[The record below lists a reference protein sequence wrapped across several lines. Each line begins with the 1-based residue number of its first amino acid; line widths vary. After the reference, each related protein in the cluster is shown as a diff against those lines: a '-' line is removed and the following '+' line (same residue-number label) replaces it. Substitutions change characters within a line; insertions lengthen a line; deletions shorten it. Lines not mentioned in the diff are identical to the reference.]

1 MTISANFPSIAPSL
15 QLNFAQT
22 EQLDPRITFSR
33 PTTATYYNA
42 TTSAVAEQN
51 LFTRSQEFDSADW
64 GKTATS
70 VTANSTVAPDGTTTA
85 DTVTADGTTGSKL
98 ISASNMGAGAAPAT
112 ARTVSV
118 YAKAGTNNYLQIY
131 FSGDG
136 TPWADFDLS
145 LGTVG
150 STGSNQT
157 ASIVSVGSGWYRCI
171 LYTASTTATT
181 CNFAIV
187 SSSSAARA
195 ESNSLATTV
204 ILWGA
209 QLEQRS
215 TVTAYTATT
224 TAAITNYIPVL
235 LTQQANEARF
245 DHNPTTRESLGLLIE
260 EQRTNLLTYSS
271 AFDNAAWTKTACSM
285 TTSADI
291 APDGTQTAQL
301 LVESATTA
309 SHFIN
314 QAVTKAASAITYTG
328 TYYFKAATRTYS
340 FMQLQDGAGNGA
352 TVYFNLST
360 GAISTAATLIGSGFT
375 AQSATITSVG
385 NGWYRCS
392 LTVTSNSATTIY
404 QYAATSTDGSTTSY
418 AGNGYSG
425 IFIWG
430 AQLEAG
436 AFATSYIPTVASQV
450 TRSADS
456 ASMTGTNFSSWYNI
470 SEGTLYA
477 EGSSAR
483 PSSDANGVVFSI
495 NDNSAANRIQLG
507 LTNVSNLAVRVYVAV
522 NSVEQVS
529 GIGVSTITT
538 GQFAKDGFVYKAND
552 FIASSAGLLSSADT
566 SGSIPTVTQLTIG
579 SNGYAT
585 NSILCGTIKKLAY
598 YPIRVSNVQLQSL
611 TGS

>member
-22 EQLDPRITFSR
+22 EQLDSRITFSR
-33 PTTATYYNA
+33 PTTATYYDA
-42 TTSAVAEQN
+42 KTSAVAEQN
-51 LFTRSQEFDSADW
+51 LFTQSQTFDSADW

-157 ASIVSVGSGWYRCI
+157 ASIVAAGSGWYRCI

-181 CNFAIV
+181 CNFGIV

-215 TVTAYTATT
+215 SVTAYTATT

-271 AFDNAAWTKTACSM
+271 AFDNAAWTKTASSI
-285 TTSADI
+285 TATANV

-301 LVESATTA
+301 FIPNSGATIGSGTSLYQRVTLA
-309 SHFIN
+309 SGAIAISIYVKAN
-314 QAVTKAASAITYTG
+314 QLTTCN
-328 TYYFKAATRTYS
+328 
-340 FMQLQDGAGNGA
+340 LQDSSGNGA
-352 TVYFNLST
+352 NFNLST
-360 GAISTAATLIGSGFT
+360 GVVSSNTGTGVGS
-375 AQSATITSVG
+375 ITSVG
-385 NGWYRCS
+385 NGWYRCV
-392 LTVTSNSATTIY
+392 VTIASISAANPY
-404 QYAATSTDGSTTSY
+404 LYFYPTSGT
-418 AGNGYSG
+418 ANGFNGLY
-425 IFIWG
+425 IWG

-436 AFATSYIPTVASQV
+436 AFPTSYIPTVASQV

-456 ASMTGTNFSSWYNI
+456 ASMTGTNFSSWYN
-470 SEGTLYA
+470 SGQGTLYA
-477 EGSSAR
+477 DAISSYGSAGNWAVLTALDSGSSSYANSLIIR
-483 PSSDANGVVFSI
+483 RTSNTTLNTYLDYNGTGVLLGGSVSASSSALKVAVSLSAGSYAQSVNGGTAATSSTPTSMIANINSLDIGYYSGTSI
-495 NDNSAANRIQLG
+495 NNYRI
-507 LTNVSNLAVRVYVAV
+507 N
-522 NSVEQVS
+522 
-529 GIGVSTITT
+529 
-538 GQFAKDGFVYKAND
+538 
-552 FIASSAGLLSSADT
+552 
-566 SGSIPTVTQLTIG
+566 
-579 SNGYAT
+579 
-585 NSILCGTIKKLAY
+585 GTIKKIAY
-598 YPIRVSNVQLQSL
+598 YPLAVTNAQLQAL
-611 TGS
+611 TG

>member
-42 TTSAVAEQN
+42 TTSAIAEQN

-260 EQRTNLLTYSS
+260 EQRTNLVTYSS
-271 AFDNAAWTKTACSM
+271 AFDNASWVKSNATIATAQ
-285 TTSADI
+285 TI
-291 APDGTQTAQL
+291 APDGTQTAQQFIPNNGATIGAGTNL
-301 LVESATTA
+301 YKQITLAAGSTATTIYA
-309 SHFIN
+309 
-314 QAVTKAASAITYTG
+314 KAKELTAFT
-328 TYYFKAATRTYS
+328 
-340 FMQLQDGAGNGA
+340 LQDGSGNGGN
-352 TVYFNLST
+352 FNLSA
-360 GAISTAATLIGSGFT
+360 GTATNVGGGVASIT
-375 AQSATITSVG
+375 AVG
-385 NGWYRCS
+385 NGWYRCIA
-392 LTVTSNSATTIY
+392 TVASSITNPYVFFYPSSGTA
-404 QYAATSTDGSTTSY
+404 
-418 AGNGYSG
+418 NGYNG
-425 IFIWG
+425 IYIWG

-436 AFATSYIPTVASQV
+436 AFPTSYIPTVASQV

-456 ASMTGTNFSSWYNI
+456 ASMTGTNFSSWYNQ
-470 SEGTLYA
+470 SEGSVYC
-477 EGSSAR
+477 EGFIPTNADEASGNYYFAI
-483 PSSDANGVVFSI
+483 SDGTTANSI
-495 NDNSAANRIQLG
+495 HIADVNGTVAQVIAGGTTQF
-507 LTNVSNLAVRVYVAV
+507 NVTVGS
-522 NSVEQVS
+522 EP
-529 GIGVSTITT
+529 TT
-538 GQFAKDGFVYKAND
+538 FAKLSLAYKTND
-552 FIASSAGLLSSADT
+552 FIACVNATLSSADT
-566 SGSIPTVTQLTIG
+566 SGTLPIVDRLLIGVRGDNPTSFRL
-579 SNGYAT
+579 N
-585 NSILCGTIKKLAY
+585 GTIKKLAY
-598 YPIRVSNVQLQSL
+598 YPIRVTNTQLQSL
-611 TGS
+611 TG